1 LGRTGDWNVERLIA
15 WLDRQIDHRDI
26 SSAESVA
33 FLRNVIRGMMSKF
46 GLANVDVLALDRFR
60 LRDEIEERIQQ
71 HRESERKAAFQ
82 QFLLP
87 GSALIVSNERTI
99 NFAAMMYEP
108 SRLYDGG
115 FQFKKHFFGPK
126 PGELREKTPSGKVTE
141 EFKCAQFIDGLEEVE
156 FWVRNLQ
163 RKSSSFRLQTS
174 RDWFYP
180 DFICQLKDGRV
191 LAVEYK
197 GEYLYDTA
205 DAQEKRAVGAVWE
218 ARSNGRCL
226 FAMPT
231 AGDFSV
237 ITTAAKS

>member
-108 SRLYDGG
+108 SRLYEGG
-115 FQFKKHFFGPK
+115 FQFKKHYFGPK
-126 PGELREKTPSGKVTE
+126 PGELREKTPSGFVAE
-141 EFKCAQFIDGLEEVE
+141 ELKCAQFLDGELPEVK
-156 FWVRNLQ
+156 FWMRNLPG
-163 RKSSSFRLQTS
+163 KATSYRLQAST
-174 RDWFYP
+174 DGFYP
-180 DFICQLKDGRV
+180 DFLCQLVDGRV
-191 LAVEYK
+191 L
-197 GEYLYDTA
+197 
-205 DAQEKRAVGAVWE
+205 
-218 ARSNGRCL
+218 
-226 FAMPT
+226 
-231 AGDFSV
+231 
-237 ITTAAKS
+237 